1 MMHSTFWGLSIVDL
15 VVIFI
20 YFIAIIYIAIRVS
33 RLVKSREDFFMG
45 GRRFGK
51 AIQTFAAFGQATSV
65 ENVTTTTTMVNANGA
80 SGIWAMLAGGLINLP
95 VFWMTSPWY
104 RRLRLL
110 TLGDF
115 FEERYGSRRMAGFY
129 ALCQTIYFVMIGAIG
144 LMAMGK
150 TIAAITAKPESALT
164 TIERVEYAKAV
175 EREKLETADFALL
188 AAEQKVRLAELQLL
202 NPKKEYSYLNENLLI
217 CIVALVTLI
226 YASIGGLAAAFIIDL
241 VQGAFIIL
249 LSILLIPFAMVKI
262 NGMYG
267 AEGGVLGSF
276 TTMHKVLPA
285 SFLELWGS
293 PSLIEF
299 SWYWIVGFSVMVVLA
314 TAVQANQMTAC
325 GSAKDDY
332 TARYGFVSGML
343 LKRYSS
349 VMWGVVALLTLVL
362 YGNSISD
369 PDYVWGHATR
379 DLLGPAGIGLVGL
392 MIACLIAALMAAK
405 SAFMITASALITNNL
420 YRPYRPNCSEA
431 HYVKVGRIFG
441 ALYMMTSA
449 YFAIQSNG
457 LFGLFKMTMMFNS
470 ILAASFWLGMLWRR
484 SNAAGAWASMVVMF
498 IATVVLPF
506 GLPVIPGIRTS
517 EYLSKTTLSIPVSR
531 TYMAREMDVQERERA
546 VAKWDR
552 LNAAAMAEGLR
563 PELLKSGEKFQKET
577 LLPKKSI
584 FWSEGFEFRDGKA
597 IGRGNLKVEL
607 IALDWLGWDLSKNTY
622 SLNETLT
629 FLFRIFIPFLVLIL
643 VALFSQ
649 AVDKERLDQ
658 FYGKMLTP
666 VVGTH
671 ADDDHEME
679 LTRANPNRFVHL
691 KLFPNSNW
699 EFRRWNREDWLGVG
713 GACIAA
719 VSVVVLLV
727 VIIGL
732 GS

>member
-1 MMHSTFWGLSIVDL
+1 MNHFSFWGLSWVDL
-15 VVIFI
+15 AVII
-20 YFIAIIYIAIRVS
+20 VYFIAIIFIAIRVS
-33 RLVKSREDFFMG
+33 KLVKNREDFFMG

-51 AIQTFAAFGQATSV
+51 LIQTFAAFGQATSV

-110 TLGDF
+110 TMGDF
-115 FEERYGSRRMAGFY
+115 FEERYGSKRMAAFY

-150 TIAAITAKPESALT
+150 TVAAITAKPESALSPV
-164 TIERVEYAKAV
+164 ERVEYMKAV

-188 AAEQKVRLAELQLL
+188 SSEQKERLTELQLL
-202 NPKKEYSYLNENLLI
+202 NPRKEYSYINEKLLI
-217 CIVALVTLI
+217 CIVALVTLV

-249 LSILLIPFAMVKI
+249 LSILLIPFAMFKI
-262 NGMYG
+262 NTMFGT
-267 AEGGVLGSF
+267 EGGVLGAF

-299 SWYWIVGFSVMVVLA
+299 TWYWIAGFSVMIVFT
-314 TAVQANQMTAC
+314 TAVQANQLTAC

-362 YGNSISD
+362 YGGTISD

-392 MIACLIAALMAAK
+392 MIACLIAALMASK

-420 YRPYRPNCSEA
+420 YRPYRPNLSEA
-431 HYVKVGRIFG
+431 HYVKVGRVFSVF
-441 ALYMMTSA
+441 YMMTSA
-449 YFAIQSNG
+449 WFAIKSNG

-470 ILAASFWLGMLWRR
+470 ILAAGFWLGMLWRK
-484 SNAAGAWASMVVMF
+484 SNKAGAWASMVVMF
-498 IATVVLPF
+498 IATVILPF
-506 GLPVIPGIRTS
+506 GLPAIPGVRTS
-517 EYLSKTTLSIPVSR
+517 EYLAKTTYAIPVSR
-531 TYMAREMDVQERERA
+531 TYIAREMDVQEREKA
-546 VAKWDR
+546 IAKWDR
-552 LNAAAMAEGLR
+552 MNTAAMAEGLR
-563 PELLKSGEKFQKET
+563 PEILNAGEKFQKEV

-607 IALDWLGWDLSKNTY
+607 IALDCLGWDLSKNTY

-629 FLFRIFIPFLVLIL
+629 FLFRIFIPFIVLMLVS
-643 VALFSQ
+643 LFTK
-649 AVDKERLDQ
+649 AEDKERLDQ
-658 FYGKMLTP
+658 FFGKMLTP

-671 ADDDHEME
+671 ADDDREME
-679 LTRANPNRFVHL
+679 LTRANPNRFAHL
-691 KLFPNSNW
+691 KLFPGSNW

-713 GACIAA
+713 GACLAA
-719 VSVVVLLV
+719 ASVVILLI
-727 VIIGL
+727 VIVGL